1 MNISHKVLTD
11 VSIFILILAIH
22 GHTIKNE
29 SMLNFLLNFMDNT
42 VIICS
47 SYKLLELLLM
57 LKGDKRLDIF
67 NSIAVMQDTFP
78 IFLL

>member
-1 MNISHKVLTD
+1 
-11 VSIFILILAIH
+11 
-22 GHTIKNE
+22 
-29 SMLNFLLNFMDNT
+29 MDNT